1 MITAQFVLARGWSS
15 TLILLAGGGTTALG
29 FSHVDIVLPSGELFG
44 ARTDFPVNGKT
55 GVQRRQ
61 PGYGDATWIRR
72 ETFELKATPAQEKR
86 GYDFLLAQE
95 GKPYDE
101 LAIAAFFTD
110 RDWREDDAWFCDELY
125 LRFLEVAGV
134 CPPLYLPANRVNP
147 TGAANI
153 ASALKA
159 VPKAFPVG
167 QKA

>member
-15 TLILLAGGGTTALG
+15 SLILLAGGGTIALG
-29 FSHVDIVLPSGELFG
+29 FSHVDIVLPDGSLFG
-44 ARTDFPVNGKT
+44 ARTDFPVNGKV
-55 GVQRRQ
+55 GVQRR
-61 PGYGDATWIRR
+61 PAGYGAATWIRR
-72 ETFELKATPAQEKR
+72 ELFELAATPEQEKR

-95 GKPYDE
+95 GKPYDQ
-101 LAIAAFFTD
+101 LAIVAFFTD
-110 RDWREDDAWFCDELY
+110 RDWRDDDAWFCDELY

-134 CPPLYLPANRVNP
+134 CPPLYLPANRMNP

-159 VPKAFPVG
+159 VPRPQPVG